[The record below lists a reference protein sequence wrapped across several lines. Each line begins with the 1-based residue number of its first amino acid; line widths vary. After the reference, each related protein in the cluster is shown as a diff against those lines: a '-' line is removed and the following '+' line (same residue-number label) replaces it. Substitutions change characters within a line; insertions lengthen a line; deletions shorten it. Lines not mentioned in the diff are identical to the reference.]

1 MNVVIIEDEEIAARR
16 LTRLLKQVEPD
27 INIITVLPCVEL
39 AVQWFTQNPAPDL
52 AFFDIQLTD
61 GTSFDIFNQITVPC
75 PVIFCTAYDEYAI
88 QAFKV
93 NSVDYLLKP
102 LQPEAL
108 EFALQQFKKQSQNN
122 DLNQQ
127 LQTLVASLTQQ
138 QKAQQQKAQPPTAK
152 AQKERFLVK
161 VGRKFISIT
170 LSEIAYFYSQLK
182 ITQLMTFE
190 GRSYVLDESLDDIEQ
205 QLNTADFFRIS
216 RQFIVHI
223 DAVKSTTS
231 SEKRLYLELAP
242 EMKDE
247 VMVSRDKNVAFKQW
261 LGA

>member
-1 MNVVIIEDEEIAARR
+1 
-16 LTRLLKQVEPD
+16 
-27 INIITVLPCVEL
+27 
-39 AVQWFTQNPAPDL
+39 
-52 AFFDIQLTD
+52 
-61 GTSFDIFNQITVPC
+61 
-75 PVIFCTAYDEYAI
+75 
-88 QAFKV
+88 
-93 NSVDYLLKP
+93 
-102 LQPEAL
+102 
-108 EFALQQFKKQSQNN
+108 QSQKN

-138 QKAQQQKAQPPTAK
+138 QKAQPLKAQPPTAK

-223 DAVKSTTS
+223 SAVKSTTS

-242 EMKDE
+242 KMKEE
-247 VMVSRDKNVAFKQW
+247 VVVSRDKNVVFKQW